1 MNRID
6 LICTDLDG
14 TLICGGDK
22 PYEIGTFRYALNTC
36 RTRWESKWAIIT
48 GRKLHDTRPV
58 IAFFM
63 GYNLRPDFVVAEDGL
78 IYRRNSRS
86 KLAPFWWWN
95 FNVKRKR
102 FHLGRRN
109 AVEIEQ
115 WRQYL
120 LSSYPDAVDRSLQSV
135 DLWLEFTREEE
146 CEEGE
151 AYLIRQVGQTSGFK
165 VYRWGCE
172 LFLAFAI
179 GTKGEAV
186 AKLKEVEGLSANNI
200 FAVGDGPNDLS
211 MLSDSV
217 VGMKA
222 CVGNALE
229 KIKGTVRQGNG
240 YVATKEGAAG
250 VAEAINEFVSYSE
263 DGGGVIGNR

>member
-6 LICTDLDG
+6 LIFTDLDG
-14 TLICGGDK
+14 TLIRGGDK
-22 PYEIGTFRYALNTC
+22 PYEIGVFRHALNTC
-36 RTRWESKWAIIT
+36 RTRWGSKWVIIT
-48 GRKLHDTRPV
+48 GRRLYDTRPV
-58 IAFFM
+58 VAFLM

-78 IYRRNSRS
+78 IYRRNARSRFT
-86 KLAPFWWWN
+86 PFRWWN
-95 FNVKRKR
+95 FNIKRKR
-102 FHLGRRN
+102 FHFGRRN
-109 AVEIEQ
+109 AAEIDE
-115 WRQYL
+115 WRQHL
-120 LSSYPDAVDRSLQSV
+120 LASYPEAIDRSLQTV
-135 DLWLEFTREEE
+135 DLWLEFATEEE
-146 CEEGE
+146 CQEGE
-151 AYLIRQVGQTSGFK
+151 VFLLEQVAKDSGFK

-186 AKLKEVEGLSANNI
+186 AKIKEAEGVSDNNI

-229 KIKGTVRQGNG
+229 KIKETVRQSDG
-240 YVATKEGAAG
+240 YVAEKEGAAG
-250 VAEAINEFVSYSE
+250 VAEAINEFVTFE
-263 DGGGVIGNR
+263 LNEK